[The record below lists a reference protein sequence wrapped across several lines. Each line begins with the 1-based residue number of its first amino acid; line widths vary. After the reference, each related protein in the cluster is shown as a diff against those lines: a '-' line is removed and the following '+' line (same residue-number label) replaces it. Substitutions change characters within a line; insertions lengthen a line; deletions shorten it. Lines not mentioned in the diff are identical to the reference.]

1 MSRFC
6 DTIEAILPI
15 LYVLLYTLLWLR
27 VLIVKD
33 LVLECCG
40 GLSTSRILQETE
52 FNDSLHNFSV

>member
-6 DTIEAILPI
+6 DNIEAILPI

-27 VLIVKD
+27 VLIVED
-33 LVLECCG
+33 RVLECCG
-40 GLSTSRILQETE
+40 GLSTSQILQETE